1 MQSESDKK
9 TALKQLRQ
17 ERRQSIKKAS
27 AAMKRQRTT
36 IKAIEASLSGGAAT
50 IPDIAAR
57 AGIATDEALWFIAT
71 MKKYGQVVEE
81 GKDGSYYRY
90 TPIHAEA
97 EDKKTGDSP

>member
-9 TALKQLRQ
+9 MALKQLRQ
-17 ERRQSIKKAS
+17 DRRQSIKKAS
-27 AAMKRQRTT
+27 AAVKRQRKT

-50 IPDIAAR
+50 VPEIAAH

-81 GKDGSYYRY
+81 GKDGDYYRY
-90 TPIHAEA
+90 TFIPAEA
-97 EDKKTGDSP
+97 EDKKTGDRP